1 MDKKITKILFSI
13 DKNVNPTE
21 GIKAAVSIAKKCQS
35 SLVYIQTDASCVLFG
50 ANEDE
55 ERRNFKLK
63 YFVEITVKKISQP
76 LWKGLSLEAIQSKA
90 EIIVVSAPHTSKSLL
105 NSGMSGVIE
114 GFSCPVLYLNS
125 NSIWYEPK
133 IMLMPLDGRSETRQ
147 KFYTTAY
154 WASKYFSQV
163 KILGLSNPKDKEDQ
177 KIVHTYTLQGKL
189 YMEERKVRV
198 SFEEQ
203 QISDR
208 ATLILEKANLEQNKW
223 VSLVS
228 NGEGMLTKSVF
239 QRTCEE
245 ATFPILIS
253 PYQEVVGSGAV
264 GY

>member
-50 ANEDE
+50 SNEEE
-55 ERRNFKLK
+55 ERRAFKLK
-63 YFVEITVKKISQP
+63 YFVEVSVLKSSHP
-76 LWKGLSLEAIQSKA
+76 FWKGLSLEATALKA
-90 EIIVVSAPHTSKSLL
+90 EVIIASGTAALKSLF
-105 NSGMSGVIE
+105 NSGMTGILD
-114 GFSCPVLYLNS
+114 GFSCPMLYLNPKS
-125 NSIWYEPK
+125 NWNEPK

-154 WASKYFSQV
+154 WASKFFSQL
-163 KILGLSNPKDKEDQ
+163 KIFGLSNPKDKEDQ

-189 YMEERKVRV
+189 YMEERKIRV
-198 SFEEQ
+198 VIEEQ
-203 QISDR
+203 QLKDH
-208 ATLILEKANLEQNKW
+208 AAFILEKANNEQNIW

-228 NGEGMLTKSVF
+228 NGEGMLSKSAF
-239 QRTCEE
+239 QQVCEE

>member
-50 ANEDE
+50 SNEEE
-55 ERRNFKLK
+55 ERRAFKLK
-63 YFVEITVKKISQP
+63 YFVEVSVLKSSHP
-76 LWKGLSLEAIQSKA
+76 FWKGLSLEATALKA
-90 EIIVVSAPHTSKSLL
+90 EVIIASAPAASKSLF
-105 NSGMSGVIE
+105 NSGMTGVIE
-114 GFSCPVLYLNS
+114 SFSCPMLYLNPE
-125 NSIWYEPK
+125 SIWNEPK
-133 IMLMPLDGRSETRQ
+133 IMFMPIDGRSETRQ
-147 KFYTTAY
+147 KFYTTAD
-154 WASKYFSQV
+154 WSAKYFSQV
-163 KILGLSNPKDKEDQ
+163 KIMGLSNPKDKEDQ

-189 YMEERKVRV
+189 YMEERKLRV
-198 SFEEQ
+198 TFEEQ
-203 QISDR
+203 QVSDR
-208 ATLILEKANLEQNKW
+208 SALILEKANLEQNKW